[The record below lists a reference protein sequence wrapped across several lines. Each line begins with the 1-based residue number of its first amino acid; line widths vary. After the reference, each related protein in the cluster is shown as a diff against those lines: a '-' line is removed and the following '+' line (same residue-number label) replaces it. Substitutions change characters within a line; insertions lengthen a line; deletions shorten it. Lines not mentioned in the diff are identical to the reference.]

1 MTRDY
6 NVKVVWI
13 NPLIFQKILCCLFR
27 AIYILVCW
35 GISRGIAHT
44 DFELEMAVTFVENI
58 KSFVFI
64 YLLLLGGGGCYRT
77 VQFKPQL
84 SGPYEALKWDRKAL
98 YVALSYTIATK

>member
-44 DFELEMAVTFVENI
+44 DFELEMAVIFVENI

-64 YLLLLGGGGCYRT
+64 YLLLLGGGAIEQYNPNLNFRVPT
-77 VQFKPQL
+77 KPL
-84 SGPYEALKWDRKAL
+84 SETERH
-98 YVALSYTIATK
+98 YTLHCPIL